1 MHKGK
6 ILVAAAIFAVV
17 MLVGVAGCTQ
27 ADVQALQGTLK
38 NVDSVSGNVTVTL
51 KDGTTQTFN
60 FANVKVDTIKQAL
73 GNATLD
79 VGDQVTVKVHQN
91 GDVDEVD
98 VKNAEVE
105 GTVKGLGTN
114 IITITTQTQG
124 DVTLN
129 VTTDTQIRNHG
140 KTPAALS
147 DLQTGQEVEAKY
159 DINSKNALR
168 INAGASDE
176 KNEGDIQGVVT
187 AIDTTNK
194 KITVSGEKNSNGITV
209 NVTTG
214 TAIKIE
220 GDRTAA
226 LSDIKVG
233 QHIEGKYD
241 KSNNNALKLT
251 LENSKKGNPENQS
264 NHSNQQSQKNQEN
277 RGNNRED

>member
-6 ILVAAAIFAVV
+6 MLMAVAIFAVV

-27 ADVQALQGTLK
+27 ADIQALQGTLK

-60 FANVKVDTIKQAL
+60 FADVKVDTIKQAL

-105 GTVKGLGTN
+105 GTVKGVGTN
-114 IITITTQTQG
+114 SITVTTKKQG

-129 VTTDTQIRNHG
+129 VTADTQIRNQG
-140 KTPAALS
+140 KSPAALS
-147 DLQTGQEVEAKY
+147 DLQQGQEVEAKY
-159 DINSKNALR
+159 DVSNKNALR
-168 INAGASDE
+168 INAGASEE
-176 KNEGDIQGVVT
+176 KNEGEIQGVVKGV
-187 AIDTTNK
+187 DKDNK
-194 KITVSGEKNSNGITV
+194 TITVTTEKNGDVTLKV
-209 NVTTG
+209 NSDTK
-214 TAIKIE
+214 IKIE
-220 GDRTAA
+220 DEHTAA
-226 LSDIKVG
+226 LSDVKTG

-251 LENSKKGNPENQS
+251 LENSNKGNSENRGQPG
-264 NHSNQQSQKNQEN
+264 NQKNQES
-277 RGNNRED
+277 RNNDRED